1 MLRSP
6 PFASA
11 PLARCIVTGR
21 SRVRAVDLR
30 ALARGG
36 RGSVCLLHMLRQP
49 LTQLLSAQPLRF
61 GSPLESPS
69 PRCGGGERVS
79 ELQTC
84 CDCQRQYRRMVSD
97 ANWYLSKGLTPAIR
111 CKQCRG
117 YRLTARLVG
126 DDPDALFPLA
136 KSAVHYRALRNA
148 YVEAHGGVQQGLMAE
163 RRENKEARVLLA
175 GGKAEY
181 RRAARK
187 ASTKLRRTAL
197 RAARKGAAQSA
208 GSGEAEHD
216 EAQLAPRASA
226 AKKREGPATALQ
238 RLGLED

>member
-11 PLARCIVTGR
+11 RLARCIVTGH
-21 SRVRAVDLR
+21 SLVRAVDSR
-30 ALARGG
+30 ALARGS
-36 RGSVCLLHMLRQP
+36 SVCLLHMLRQP
-49 LTQLLSAQPLRF
+49 LTQLLSAQPLRLR
-61 GSPLESPS
+61 SPLASPS

-84 CDCQRQYRRMVSD
+84 CDCQRHYRRMVSD

-163 RRENKEARVLLA
+163 RRENKDARVLLA

-197 RAARKGAAQSA
+197 RAARKEAAQAA
-208 GSGEAEHD
+208 GAGEAEQA
-216 EAQLAPRASA
+216 EQAPR